1 MFFRNLLLALLSS
14 TIISCGG
21 SGGDGNSSNSLTGYF
36 HDSAVSG
43 LNYSTSSG
51 KQGITDSLGSFE
63 HLAGDDI
70 TFSLGS
76 LELGTAKTNTIGGR
90 EIITP
95 RMLAENTKVVDKQ
108 KLETLILQT
117 LQSLNA
123 NNSANEGI
131 SITNNLA
138 ISGNISTFVDKQ
150 DDFLNQ
156 LPDSAKSNNNFSVSK
171 AEAEKHFRAQLYKLE
186 YKKSNPIDLLISSS
200 VPLLNSVTNTAII
213 TFKFSQEVAFSA
225 TDIGINEVVTQSEFK
240 QVSNAIYSV
249 KITAKPDISGYA
261 IITVRSD
268 VERNTVAA
276 NFGLLVGMKFAQTDF
291 VFDTSAVN
299 KTFGE
304 NFSRTATAGQSSNK
318 NITYTSNDTSI
329 ATVDQ
334 NGTVSVLKAGIV
346 NITATQLGDD
356 SYQTAS
362 GQYRLTISKANQTNF
377 AFDTNTVSKT
387 FGENFSRTATAGQSS
402 NKNITYTSSDT
413 SIATVDQNG
422 AIRTLKIGVVNI
434 TATQLGDE
442 SYQTAS
448 GQYTLTINNKA
459 NQTNFAF
466 DTNTVSKTFGESFS
480 RTATAGQSSHKN
492 ITYTSSNTSIAT
504 VDQNGTIGALK
515 AGVVNITATQLGD
528 DFYQTA
534 SGQYTLT
541 INKANQTGFSAG
553 NDKIGVTFSSYIQ
566 VATGGLSNGAI
577 SYSANS
583 DKVNVNENGKVDI
596 GLNAGTVII
605 TATRAGDERYHPVSD
620 NYTLTVLNLGAPSNL
635 RFTKKSNNSVILNWD
650 AATGADSYQV
660 HYAQESFVNI
670 EPENYGVL
678 TSYTMLETNV
688 TTLTIEN
695 LTGAGYYFIITAV
708 RQNMATHRTSNQ
720 VYFSTTP
727 SDFNQRLK
735 IPVELNPSVDN
746 NKKSFT
752 LYIKKGQYQFY
763 NGINTNVF
771 YADSNSDNTSN
782 NQSLMPTLR
791 MHENDNVQITYHNK
805 LGETTTMHGHGMHLP
820 ANQDG
825 GPHSGIEN
833 NTTWTAT
840 YTVKQKASTNWYH
853 PHLSGKTGEHVY
865 KGLAGMIIV
874 DDAESDALDLPKRYG
889 IDDIPLIVQNRK
901 FNANKQLVYNPT
913 RMEIMQ
919 GFKGDTHII
928 NSVIKPFLEVKAKR
942 IRFRILNG
950 SNASLYNFGLIDAN
964 NKDKSFQQI
973 ASDQAFLEKPV
984 TLTRVLLSPAER
996 AEIVVDFSG
1005 NSGKTFILKDFET
1018 GAELMQIIVGSS
1030 ETSNAVPGTLT
1041 TLEKHSPINATTR
1054 NFVLSGS
1061 MGGGGGNGSA
1071 RFTINGKSFDM
1082 SRIDT
1087 TMTLNQTEVW
1097 TITNNMR
1104 IVHNFHIHATH
1115 FRVIERGGSASNVA
1129 DNEKGYKD
1137 TVRVDPNSS
1146 VKFVVKMI
1154 DYTNN
1159 SNNPYM
1165 YHCHILEHE
1174 DNGMMG
1180 TFIVE

>member
-63 HLAGDDI
+63 YLVGDDI

-318 NITYTSNDTSI
+318 NITYTSSDTSI

-334 NGTVSVLKAGIV
+334 DGTVSALKAGIV

-377 AFDTNTVSKT
+377 AFDTNAVSKT

-466 DTNTVSKTFGESFS
+466 DTNAVSKIFGESFS

-553 NDKIGVTFSSYIQ
+553 NDKTGVTFSSYIQ

-650 AATGADSYQV
+650 TATGADSYQV

-678 TSYTMLETNV
+678 TSYTMLETNT

-695 LTGAGYYFIITAV
+695 LTRAGYYFIITAV

-825 GPHSGIEN
+825 GPHSCIEN

-950 SNASLYNFGLIDAN
+950 SNASLYNFGLIDTS

>member
-1 MFFRNLLLALLSS
+1 
-14 TIISCGG
+14 
-21 SGGDGNSSNSLTGYF
+21 
-36 HDSAVSG
+36 
-43 LNYSTSSG
+43 
-51 KQGITDSLGSFE
+51 
-63 HLAGDDI
+63 
-70 TFSLGS
+70 
-76 LELGTAKTNTIGGR
+76 
-90 EIITP
+90 
-95 RMLAENTKVVDKQ
+95 
-108 KLETLILQT
+108 
-117 LQSLNA
+117 
-123 NNSANEGI
+123 
-131 SITNNLA
+131 
-138 ISGNISTFVDKQ
+138 
-150 DDFLNQ
+150 
-156 LPDSAKSNNNFSVSK
+156 
-171 AEAEKHFRAQLYKLE
+171 
-186 YKKSNPIDLLISSS
+186 
-200 VPLLNSVTNTAII
+200 
-213 TFKFSQEVAFSA
+213 
-225 TDIGINEVVTQSEFK
+225 
-240 QVSNAIYSV
+240 
-249 KITAKPDISGYA
+249 
-261 IITVRSD
+261 
-268 VERNTVAA
+268 
-276 NFGLLVGMKFAQTDF
+276 
-291 VFDTSAVN
+291 
-299 KTFGE
+299 
-304 NFSRTATAGQSSNK
+304 
-318 NITYTSNDTSI
+318 
-329 ATVDQ
+329 
-334 NGTVSVLKAGIV
+334 
-346 NITATQLGDD
+346 
-356 SYQTAS
+356 
-362 GQYRLTISKANQTNF
+362 
-377 AFDTNTVSKT
+377 
-387 FGENFSRTATAGQSS
+387 
-402 NKNITYTSSDT
+402 
-413 SIATVDQNG
+413 
-422 AIRTLKIGVVNI
+422 
-434 TATQLGDE
+434 
-442 SYQTAS
+442 
-448 GQYTLTINNKA
+448 
-459 NQTNFAF
+459 
-466 DTNTVSKTFGESFS
+466 
-480 RTATAGQSSHKN
+480 
-492 ITYTSSNTSIAT
+492 TSIAT

-553 NDKIGVTFSSYIQ
+553 NDKTGVTFSSYIQ

-650 AATGADSYQV
+650 TATGADSYQV

-901 FNANKQLVYNPT
+901 FNANKQLVYSPT

-950 SNASLYNFGLIDAN
+950 SNASLYNFGLIDTS

>member
-63 HLAGDDI
+63 YLVGDDI

-334 NGTVSVLKAGIV
+334 NGTVSALKAGIV

-377 AFDTNTVSKT
+377 AFDTNAVSKT

-466 DTNTVSKTFGESFS
+466 DTNAVSKIFGESFS

-678 TSYTMLETNV
+678 TSYTMLETNT

-771 YADSNSDNTSN
+771 YADSNSGNTSN

-901 FNANKQLVYNPT
+901 FNANKQLVYSPT

-950 SNASLYNFGLIDAN
+950 SNASLYNFGLIDTS